1 MQVEL
6 DEKSL
11 KPKKLRKI
19 TKQRLQNIALYYLQ
33 RFETSVENLR
43 TVLWRRVRDYA
54 FYVPEFNVA
63 EAEEWIEDILA
74 DFQKRHY
81 VDDKRFA
88 ELKIRDYLALGKSE
102 NYIRLKMAQ
111 KGVTDELVNQILS
124 EQEFDPFQNALK
136 LAKKK
141 RIGPFRPAE
150 ERADFWQKD
159 VAVLARAGFDYDVAK
174 KVMEFSV
181 ED

>member
-1 MQVEL
+1 MEL

-43 TVLWRRVRDYA
+43 TVLWRRVKDYA

-63 EAEEWIEDILA
+63 EAEMWIEEILA

-111 KGVTDELVNQILS
+111 KGVSDELVNQILS

-141 RIGPFRPAE
+141 RIGPFRSAE

>member
-1 MQVEL
+1 
-6 DEKSL
+6 
-11 KPKKLRKI
+11 
-19 TKQRLQNIALYYLQ
+19 
-33 RFETSVENLR
+33 
-43 TVLWRRVRDYA
+43 
-54 FYVPEFNVA
+54 
-63 EAEEWIEDILA
+63 
-74 DFQKRHY
+74 
-81 VDDKRFA
+81 
-88 ELKIRDYLALGKSE
+88 
-102 NYIRLKMAQ
+102 MAQ
-111 KGVTDELVNQILS
+111 KGVADELVNQILS

-159 VAVLARAGFDYDVAK
+159 VAVLARAGFEYDVAK

>member
-1 MQVEL
+1 MKL

-43 TVLWRRVRDYA
+43 TVLWRRVKDYA

-63 EAEEWIEDILA
+63 EAEMWIEEIIA
-74 DFQKRHY
+74 DFQNRHY

-111 KGVTDELVNQILS
+111 KGVADELVNQILS

-141 RIGPFRPAE
+141 RIGPFRPVE

>member
-1 MQVEL
+1 MEL